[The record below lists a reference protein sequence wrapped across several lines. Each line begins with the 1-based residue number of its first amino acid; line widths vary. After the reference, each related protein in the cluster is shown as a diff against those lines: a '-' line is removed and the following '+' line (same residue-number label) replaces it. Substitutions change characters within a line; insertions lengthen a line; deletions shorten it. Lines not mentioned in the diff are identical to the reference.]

1 MPKIKLPNYIAI
13 EGPIGVGKTSLA
25 KKIAKEYDYDL
36 CLEKPDENPFLGSF
50 YNDQQ
55 KYAFSTQMYF
65 VMQRSQQINQFIF
78 EEVKSK
84 FYEKYPKP
92 DLLIYLQASPKRIF
106 DQVKMRGK
114 EYEEKINL
122 EYLEKICS
130 AYSEFFFSYS
140 ESPLLVLNVDDVD
153 FVSNQMDFNQI
164 IDCVKKNI
172 IGREFIN
179 LSPSFF

>member
-1 MPKIKLPNYIAI
+1 
-13 EGPIGVGKTSLA
+13 
-25 KKIAKEYDYDL
+25 
-36 CLEKPDENPFLGSF
+36 
-50 YNDQQ
+50 
-55 KYAFSTQMYF
+55 MYF
-65 VMQRSQQINQFIF
+65 VMQRSQQINQFFSEDLLKRNIISDFIFQKESLFAEVNLSNEELKIF

-140 ESPLLVLNVDDVD
+140 ESPLL
-153 FVSNQMDFNQI
+153 
-164 IDCVKKNI
+164 
-172 IGREFIN
+172 
-179 LSPSFF
+179 LSLIHI

>member
-1 MPKIKLPNYIAI
+1 MNLTDSSTPFFLNASFSLF
-13 EGPIGVGKTSLA
+13 VASLFDDVFKTSL
-25 KKIAKEYDYDL
+25 EL
-36 CLEKPDENPFLGSF
+36 
-50 YNDQQ
+50 
-55 KYAFSTQMYF
+55 F
-65 VMQRSQQINQFIF
+65 VFF
-78 EEVKSK
+78 
-84 FYEKYPKP
+84 
-92 DLLIYLQASPKRIF
+92 RIF

>member
-1 MPKIKLPNYIAI
+1 MNTINKNEIEKFSKMAEEWWDI
-13 EGPIGVGKTSLA
+13 EGKFKPLHKFNPIRIKYIKDS
-25 KKIAKEYDYDL
+25 II
-36 CLEKPDENPFLGSF
+36 ENF
-50 YNDQQ
+50 
-55 KYAFSTQMYF
+55 K
-65 VMQRSQQINQFIF
+65 
-78 EEVKSK
+78 
-84 FYEKYPKP
+84 
-92 DLLIYLQASPKRIF
+92 
-106 DQVKMRGK
+106 
-114 EYEEKINL
+114 YEEKINL